1 MRQMITAKKKVAIT
15 ALALAAL
22 ITGLTPGVYA
32 RDYGQYNDVPQ
43 HIRDWF
49 KGLKNPRN
57 GGSCCDQS
65 DCARTEARTHGN
77 AWEARAP
84 NGAWLSIPDDRVVY
98 SHGNPTGEPILCAIE
113 DEEGW
118 RVFCFVPGP
127 GG

>member
-1 MRQMITAKKKVAIT
+1 MITRKKKIAI
-15 ALALAAL
+15 AAVALAAQM
-22 ITGLTPGVYA
+22 TGLTPGLYA

-65 DCARTEARTHGN
+65 DCARTEARTQGN
-77 AWEARAP
+77 ARQARAP
-84 NGAWLSIPDDRVVY
+84 NGTWLSIPDDRIVQSY
-98 SHGNPTGEPILCAIE
+98 GNPTGEPILCAIE

-127 GG
+127 GA

>member
-1 MRQMITAKKKVAIT
+1 MMTAQKKI
-15 ALALAAL
+15 ALAAL
-22 ITGLTPGVYA
+22 TLAAQITGLTPGVHA

-84 NGAWLSIPDDRVVY
+84 NGAWLSIPDDRVVFN
-98 SHGNPTGEPILCAIE
+98 HGNPTGEPILCAIE

-118 RVFCFVPGP
+118 RVYCFVPGP